1 MRGNHFGIVATH
13 LWQTIRVVVKWLGRA
28 NQKIGAVPVHRVCCA
43 WRTSWMDLRQRRLLL
58 GNPITVRLNDELFLE
73 VLVVGAWELVQ
84 NCLQGASMLHLR
96 ELRVLR

>member
-1 MRGNHFGIVATH
+1 
-13 LWQTIRVVVKWLGRA
+13 
-28 NQKIGAVPVHRVCCA
+28 
-43 WRTSWMDLRQRRLLL
+43 MDLRQRRLLL